1 MILLVIWNDGLG
13 FWSWCFRG
21 KLTRKSWVSGCH
33 LGFFFLTIFLCVCD
47 SSIWT
52 FFVLDIAWD
61 IIRLYVWNCPFSF
74 RVLSDISYF
83 TKGILKVF
91 FLIMFVLRDSWQ
103 QEKDKNC
110 HLSKLKWIYFCCFKY
125 FLMVEQCDHILAPYS
140 CL

>member
-1 MILLVIWNDGLG
+1 MMVWASEIDVSMANLPGSLEYLVVIWA
-13 FWSWCFRG
+13 
-21 KLTRKSWVSGCH
+21 
-33 LGFFFLTIFLCVCD
+33 FFLNHFFVCD

-91 FLIMFVLRDSWQ
+91 YHV
-103 QEKDKNC
+103 C
-110 HLSKLKWIYFCCFKY
+110 
-125 FLMVEQCDHILAPYS
+125 VT
-140 CL
+140 